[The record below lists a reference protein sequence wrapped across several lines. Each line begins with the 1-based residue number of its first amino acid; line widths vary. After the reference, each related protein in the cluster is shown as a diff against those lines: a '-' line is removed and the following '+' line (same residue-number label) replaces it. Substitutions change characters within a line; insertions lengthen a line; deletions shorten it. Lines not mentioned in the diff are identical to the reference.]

1 MSPRRAPVQ
10 GEWRKATPGAR
21 AGWRVSPGTVAWE
34 EHELAWRAYAARYGS
49 GQSAERIAERHGF
62 GYDEITNL
70 LGHEPK
76 TWRPV

>member
-10 GEWRKATPGAR
+10 GTLVGGRWTRVPGSVEWT
-21 AGWRVSPGTVAWE
+21 
-34 EHELAWRAYAARYGS
+34 EHELAWRAYAARYGRD
-49 GQSAERIAERHGF
+49 QSAERIAERHGF